1 MPNTTK
7 PEDLNED
14 GTPKTP
20 DSGTTNT
27 TPPAITPEMQAL
39 IQAEAEKQLA
49 KMKENVDKAY
59 KAKEAAEARATALE
73 TEKRNAEIA
82 RLTEEGKHREAFELQ
97 LKEEKALREAAEKRN
112 VELTRDL
119 GLRNALGGYEFRNAN
134 ALEMAYREIVPNLIQ
149 DAAGQW
155 VHKSGV
161 SITDAVKTFAGLDD
175 NAFLFKTK
183 ASTGGGS
190 SQPTKPGDTSK
201 KKGSLFDM
209 DQNEVLSLAAEG
221 KLRNRK

>member
-1 MPNTTK
+1 MTTNTK
-7 PEDLNED
+7 PEDLNPD

-20 DSGTTNT
+20 DTSGTQN
-27 TPPAITPEMQAL
+27 TPPAITPEVQAL
-39 IQAEAEKQLA
+39 IQAETDKQL
-49 KMKENVDKAY
+49 KQMKDNVDKAY

-119 GLRNALGGYEFRNAN
+119 GLRNALGAYEFRNAN

-161 SITDAVKTFAGLDD
+161 SITESVKTFVSHED
-175 NAFLFKTK
+175 NAFLLKTK

-190 SQPTKPGDTSK
+190 QQPARSGDTSK
-201 KKGSLFDM
+201 KKVSLFEM
-209 DQNEVLSLAAEG
+209 DQNEVLALAAEG
-221 KLRNRK
+221 KLRNR